1 MARNGKIT
9 VMGMAS
15 LDWWT
20 EGRFGMFIHW
30 GLYSLLG
37 RGEWV
42 MYQEHVPPREYA
54 KLAGKFRPG
63 AYEPEKWVALA
74 REAGMRYMVITAR
87 HHDGFCLFDSKVSD
101 FTVTNSGAGRDLMGE
116 FVDACRQADMP
127 FGFYYSLVDWR
138 FPGVIPRSSRE
149 HPSSTFLPMV
159 EQAHSQVRE
168 LLENYGKVDILWF
181 DMMDPHDPEL
191 WRSEELLAMARQI
204 QPGILV
210 NDRAGVAG
218 DFGTPENVVRPQS
231 RPWES
236 CYTMNRTWGYA
247 KHDLNYKS
255 PGEIL
260 RLLGTCVSQNGNL
273 LLNVGPD
280 STGRIPGRASK
291 ILREVGRWMGTN
303 GRAIY
308 GATGPSPVQAP
319 ALGVATRSGDRV
331 YLLIQRWPGSTVPL
345 AWCGSEVKS
354 ATLLPNGQSAEII
367 QIGDRVWLRGLPK
380 APLDPYLNV
389 IELTF
394 DGSPMPSDPP
404 YL

>member
-1 MARNGKIT
+1 
-9 VMGMAS
+9 MGMAN

-30 GLYSLLG
+30 GLYSVLG

-54 KLAGKFRPG
+54 KLAGKFRAR

-87 HHDGFCLFDSKVSD
+87 HHDGFCLYDSEVSD
-101 FTVTNSGAGRDLMGE
+101 FTATKSVAGRDLIGE
-116 FVDACRQADMP
+116 FVDACRRADMP

-138 FPGVIPRSSRE
+138 FPGVLPRSSRKS
-149 HPSSTFLPMV
+149 PSSTYLPMV
-159 EQAHSQVRE
+159 KQAHSQVRE
-168 LLENYGKVDILWF
+168 LLENYGKVDVLWF
-181 DMMDPHDPEL
+181 DMMDPHDPVL
-191 WRSEELLAMARQI
+191 WRSDELLRMAREK
-204 QPGILV
+204 QPDIII

-218 DFGTPENVVRPQS
+218 DFSTPENVVRPQNH
-231 RPWES
+231 PWES

-247 KHDLNYKS
+247 KHDLNYKT

-260 RLLGTCVSQNGNL
+260 RLLGSCVSQNGNL

-291 ILREVGRWMGTN
+291 ILREVGRWMKTN
-303 GRAIY
+303 GRSIY
-308 GATGPSPVQAP
+308 GATGPSPVKAP

-331 YLLIQRWPGSTVPL
+331 YLLIQRWPGSTVPF
-345 AWCGSEVKS
+345 AWCGGEVKS
-354 ATLLPNGQSAEII
+354 ATLLSNGSSAEIV
-367 QIGDRVWLRGLPK
+367 QRGDRVWLRGYPR
-380 APLDPYLNV
+380 PPPDPYLNV

-394 DGSPMPSDPP
+394 NGSPVPSEPP